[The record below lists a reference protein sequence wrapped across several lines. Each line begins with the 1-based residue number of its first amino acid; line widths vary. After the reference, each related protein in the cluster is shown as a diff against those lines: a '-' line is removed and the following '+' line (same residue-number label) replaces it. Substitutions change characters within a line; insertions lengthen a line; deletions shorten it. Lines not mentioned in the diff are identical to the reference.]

1 MKTIIYVRGTT
12 TTKQIEIC
20 EEYAAANNLDIIGV
34 AKNESELTAYVMG
47 GRTEC
52 ILVSDATRVTR
63 RRNEYITA
71 EKMFNGFGVKL
82 LAAEG
87 DVR

>member
-1 MKTIIYVRGTT
+1 MKTIIFVRGTNAT
-12 TTKQIEIC
+12 RQIKIC
-20 EEYAAANNLDIIGV
+20 EEYAAANNLEIIG
-34 AKNESELTAYVMG
+34 AINNEVELTAYVMG

-52 ILVSDATRVTR
+52 ILVSDVTRVTR

-82 LAAEG
+82 IAAEG
-87 DVR
+87 DVK